1 VNAKTYIVKV
11 TEGGEVEDVYEKT
24 ETTQTETDY
33 GELIEISAPLAGNI
47 LNVNVSLDDNVQQGD
62 SLLTLEAMKMET
74 SITAPSA
81 GRVKKIEVRPG
92 DVCAAGQILLV
103 ISS

>member
-1 VNAKTYIVKV
+1 M
-11 TEGGEVEDVYEKT
+11 GDVYEKP
-24 ETTQTETDY
+24 EIVQADSDY
-33 GELIEISAPLAGNI
+33 GELTEISAPLAGNI

-92 DVCAAGQILLV
+92 DACAAGQILLV

>member
-1 VNAKTYIVKV
+1 M
-11 TEGGEVEDVYEKT
+11 
-24 ETTQTETDY
+24 
-33 GELIEISAPLAGNI
+33 
-47 LNVNVSLDDNVQQGD
+47 GD

-92 DVCAAGQILLV
+92 DVCAAGQILMV